1 VLLLIIA
8 MTALVAIYVNI
19 LNSTSIVYTHLFY
32 IPIILAGIWY
42 RRLALLV
49 AVCLAVLHVTMN
61 LGVNS
66 FTYDPIIRGA
76 FFVVVGYLT
85 SSFTENSFTL
95 LNRSKA
101 SEAKTWEVRDELEC
115 RVHECTAELKS
126 ANETLTREIEARKQ
140 IEKALRDARDQAELY
155 VDLISH
161 DIGNMNQAVM
171 GYLELALE
179 LINPRG
185 NERELIERPLKVVD
199 SSSRLIDNV
208 RKLQRA
214 QSGEIPSRAC
224 DLSGALE
231 EIIAGNSRVPGREVE
246 IIYTP
251 AKGCFVMAN
260 ELLKDVFSNIVENS
274 IKHSSG
280 PVAINIRVTTRKCD
294 TGAYHLVSIEDN
306 GPGIT
311 DVRKKIVFMS
321 FAQNRDRPTRRG
333 FGLHMVKTLVEIFHG
348 RVWIEDR
355 IAGDHTKG
363 TRFVVMLP
371 SI

>member
-1 VLLLIIA
+1 MAIA
-8 MTALVAIYVNI
+8 MASSVAVYVNI
-19 LNSTSIVYTHLFY
+19 LNNTSVVYTHLFY
-32 IPIILAGIWY
+32 VPILLAGIWY
-42 RRLALLV
+42 RKIAVLV
-49 AVCLAVLHVTMN
+49 AVCLAILHVAINSST
-61 LGVNS
+61 GS
-66 FTYDPIIRGA
+66 FTVDPIIRGI
-76 FFVVVGYLT
+76 FFVVVGLFA
-85 SSFTENSFTL
+85 SSFAESSFAL
-95 LNRSKA
+95 LSRSKA
-101 SEAKTWEVRDELEC
+101 SETKMEEMRDKLEDVVQERTEELNN
-115 RVHECTAELKS
+115 
-126 ANETLTREIEARKQ
+126 ANESLRREVEAKKR

-185 NERELIERPLKVVD
+185 TERELIERPLEIVD
-199 SSSRLIDNV
+199 SSSRLIGNV

-224 DLSGALE
+224 DLSGVLE
-231 EIIAGNSRVPGREVE
+231 EIITSYSRVSGREVE
-246 IIYTP
+246 VRYTP

-260 ELLKDVFSNIVENS
+260 ELLKDVFSNVLDNS

-280 PVAINIRVTTRKCD
+280 PIAINIRITTRKCETD
-294 TGAYHLVSIEDN
+294 VYNLVSVEDN

-311 DVRKKIVFMS
+311 DARKKMVFMS
-321 FAQNRDRPTRRG
+321 FAQNKYRPTRRG
-333 FGLHMVKTLVEIFHG
+333 FGLHMVKTLVDIFHG

-363 TRFVVMLP
+363 CRFVVMLP
-371 SI
+371 SA